1 MTAVIQRVGQAKVII
16 NQQIVAEIKTGL
28 LILLG
33 IRQGDNEEK
42 ASSLARRC
50 AQLRIFEDENGKFN
64 LSLEE
69 IQGEAMV
76 VSQFTLLADTSR
88 GRRPSFSSAETPARA
103 QELYLHFIEQLRI
116 MNITTQHGVFG
127 SRMTVQLENQGPVTI
142 IMEE

>member
-1 MTAVIQRVGQAKVII
+1 MTAVVHRVGQAKVII
-16 NQQIVAEIKTGL
+16 SQQVVAEIKTGL

-42 ASSLARRC
+42 AAALARRC
-50 AQLRIFEDENGKFN
+50 AQLRIFEDEKGKFN

-69 IQGEAMV
+69 IKGEAMV
-76 VSQFTLLADTSR
+76 VSQFTLLADTRR
-88 GRRPSFSSAETPARA
+88 GRRPSFSSAEAPARA
-103 QELYLHFIEQLRI
+103 QELYLHFIEQLRT
-116 MNITTQHGVFG
+116 MNITTRHGVFG